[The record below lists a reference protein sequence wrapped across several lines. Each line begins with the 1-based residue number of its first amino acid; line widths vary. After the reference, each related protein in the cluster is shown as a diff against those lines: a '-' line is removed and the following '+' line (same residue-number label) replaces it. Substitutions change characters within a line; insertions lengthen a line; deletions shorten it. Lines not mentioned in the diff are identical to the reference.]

1 MLADPCRPTAIFCV
15 NDLTALGILRGLCRR
30 GLSVPEDIALVGY
43 DDVEFVG
50 LLASRAGWR
59 LAIIPFGQTAHGSRC
74 RRASLD
80 GPSADCYLE
89 VTENKIVFHI

>member
-50 LLASRAGWR
+50 LLASSAGWR
-59 LAIIPFGQTAHGSRC
+59 LASSPLDRRPTGRGVDAHHLTAH
-74 RRASLD
+74 
-80 GPSADCYLE
+80 PPI
-89 VTENKIVFHI
+89 VTSK